1 MPFLPNAELTYI
13 PPEKLAGYAL
23 NPDHPVG
30 KHKAAVFKA
39 VLGMTENDAGELEKA
54 ILKAIL
60 ENEAKP
66 TRLDEYGQRYEVEFE
81 FERNGRKVVILT
93 SWILET
99 GKRAPHLT
107 SCYIK

>member
-1 MPFLPNAELTYI
+1 MPFLPNAELAYI

-23 NPDHPVG
+23 NPEHPVG
-30 KHKAAVFKA
+30 KHKAAVFES
-39 VLGMTENDAGELEKA
+39 VLGMTAKDANELEIA
-54 ILKAIL
+54 ILKAVK

-66 TRLDEYGQRYEVEFE
+66 TRLDEYGQRYEVEFD

-99 GKRAPHLT
+99 NETVPRLA